1 MTEPQKKTIKIIFQ
15 KKYAYEKDDK
25 GNLKP
30 LLDQGKRHSFRVLD
44 MQGLQDVLSYL
55 DTKTRNSPNDWKQSL
70 KINDKLVKL
79 YLDKDDQNEDDDE
92 IELTFD
98 EASFLKRYL
107 TEFADKEGKQFQL
120 REFQQRALVS
130 ILDQLS

>member
-1 MTEPQKKTIKIIFQ
+1 
-15 KKYAYEKDDK
+15 
-25 GNLKP
+25 
-30 LLDQGKRHSFRVLD
+30 
-44 MQGLQDVLSYL
+44 VLSYL